1 MKFMM
6 MHKNDPHT
14 EAGEM
19 PPPQLMQE
27 MGAYIGG
34 HIQRGTLI
42 DGAGL
47 PRSAKRTRLTFKGG
61 TATIK
66 HGPYKGEHELPAN
79 VVMLVVK
86 TKDEAIGWCER
97 YGKILHDGEI
107 ELGPVNEP
115 WDLGMMPKPDDAP
128 LRFLLIDKADAAS
141 EAGGRSAKQKSD
153 LTRLKT
159 EMKKAGVLGPT
170 DLALQPSSTAKRL
183 SFTANDL
190 KIVDGP
196 FAESKELIGGFAI
209 LNLGSW
215 DDVIAEARTYAR
227 ILGGTL
233 EMDVRLLDEQPAAV
247 DG

>member
-1 MKFMM
+1 MKFML
-6 MHKNDPHT
+6 MHKNDPKT

-47 PRSAKRTRLTFKGG
+47 PRSAKRTRLTFTNGR
-61 TATIK
+61 ATIK
-66 HGPYKGEHELPAN
+66 HGPYKGEHELPNN

-97 YGKILHDGEI
+97 YGKILDNGEI

-115 WDLGMMPKPDDAP
+115 WDLGMMEKPADAP
-128 LRFLLIDKADAAS
+128 MRFLLIEKADAAS
-141 EAGGRSAKQKSD
+141 EAGTRTTKQKAD
-153 LTRLKT
+153 ITRLKT

-170 DLALQPSSTAKRL
+170 DIALEPSSHAKRL
-183 SFTANDL
+183 FFTNNDL
-190 KIVDGP
+190 RIVDGP
-196 FAESKELIGGFAI
+196 FAEAKELIGGFAI
-209 LNLGSW
+209 LQLGSF
-215 DDVIAEARTYAR
+215 DEIIEECKTYAR

-233 EMDVRLLDEQPAAV
+233 EIDVRVLDESPAV
-247 DG
+247 EG